1 MKVRPD
7 FTPEFCVYNTA
18 VIHDCQERPPELIE
32 AKKMSFIKEPR
43 GQGLLEYA
51 LVLLLIVLVVI
62 AVIYLLGPEIG
73 NLYSNVI
80 SNFP

>member
-1 MKVRPD
+1 
-7 FTPEFCVYNTA
+7 
-18 VIHDCQERPPELIE
+18 
-32 AKKMSFIKEPR
+32 MSFIKEPR